1 MAEQRNRWNW
11 EVSGFEPR
19 KQFENDDH
27 KPAPLAR
34 RYSISASSMLPQS
47 EVSNHAFA
55 AKIQKLKDK
64 VKVPMDSNPRDEGLN
79 SHVDLVTQGLKF
91 TDSEF
96 QRDKREPYGFDWT
109 KAISFSE
116 WSTPAHKDMLLSLLA
131 SRPDSSLKELRTL
144 LRAIVE
150 STYPLKKENIEHHS
164 PLTFPGG
171 KEGWFGGAVA
181 KVHAREDY
189 LELRQEA
196 SELQEYSNAKLD
208 RVTRYLGVLADR
220 ARKLDQVAL
229 ETEARISPLITEKK
243 RLFNDLLTAK
253 GNIKVFCRTRPLFE
267 DEGPSVVEFPDNFT
281 IRVNTGDHA
290 VSNPKKDFEFDRV
303 YGPHVGQ
310 GELFHDVQPFVQ
322 SALDGYN
329 VSVFAYG
336 QTHMEFHKR
345 KERTYKGVHRLGNTK
360 EAYKAK
366 PGRQTMP
373 KLDPTLIKER
383 QHLHLLKV
391 IPRLLCNKLCCICTC
406 IRPEFILDVIVPTV
420 VKEGLID
427 GVDSREGSRTDRGL
441 YARCFEELFD
451 LSNSDTTSTSQF
463 NFYVTVFELY
473 NEQVRDL
480 LSESRN
486 SLPKVC
492 MGPPD
497 SFVELVQ
504 EKVENPLDF
513 AKVLKAGF
521 ESRGTDVLKFN
532 VSHLSL
538 CSMVITIHIHYNY
551 WITRENLYSKLS
563 LIDLAGSEGSI
574 VEDASGERVTD
585 LLHVM
590 KSLSALGD
598 VLSSLTSKKDV
609 IPYENSRLTKILAD
623 SLGGSS
629 KTLMILNVCPNVSN
643 LSETLSSLNFSARA
657 RNAELSLGNRDTI
670 KKWRDVANDARK
682 ELYEK
687 EKEIH
692 NLKPEVLGLKQ
703 ELKDATDQCVL
714 LFNEVQ
720 KAWKVSFTLQSDLKS
735 ENIILADKY
744 KIEKDQNAQ
753 LRNQVAHLLQL
764 EQDQKMQIQQR
775 DLTIQALQLEDV
787 VLPLAGENSGQWKVK
802 IKSFES
808 QLNDALHSTDA
819 RSTTGSESG
828 STGVL
833 STPKEMGE
841 SIDSSQVTKKLEE
854 ELLKRDALIER
865 LHEENEKLFDRL
877 TEKATLAGSPQVS
890 SPSSKGLVNLQ
901 TRDLSRS
908 DNKKGHSLDVLPLP
922 SQSDKTDSAVALVK
936 SGPEKLKTTPAG
948 EYLTSA
954 LMDFDPEQ
962 YDSLAAVADGANK
975 LLMLVLAAVIKA
987 GAAREHEILAEIR
1000 DAVFSFIRKMEPKR
1014 VMDTMLVS
1022 RVRILYIRSLLSR
1035 SPELQSIKVSTV
1047 ERFLEK
1053 ASSGRSRS
1061 SSRGNSP
1068 GRSPM
1073 LYDSSMR
1080 SSLVDEHIHGFK
1092 VNIKQE
1098 KKSKFSSIV
1107 LKLRGID
1114 QETWRQHVTG
1124 GKLREITE
1132 EAKSFAIGNKA
1143 LAALF
1148 VHTPAGELQ
1157 RQIRSWLAEN
1167 FEFLSVTGGDAI
1179 GGATGQLELLSTAIM
1194 DGWMA
1199 GLGAALPPSTDA
1211 LGQLLSE
1218 YAKRV
1223 YTSQLQHLKDIAGT
1237 LATEE
1242 AEDSAQVAKLRS
1254 ALESVDHKRR
1264 KQMRSDTALLTL
1276 EDGGSP
1282 IRNPSTAAED
1292 ARLASLI
1299 SLDGILKQVKDIMGQ
1314 ASVNSL
1320 SKSKKKVMLASLD
1333 ELTER
1338 MPSLL
1343 DIDHPCAQRQIADAC
1358 SVVKSIPEQD
1368 DHHQEETRTLQPS
1381 ADWGS
1386 GAETDVAQ
1394 WNVLQFNT
1402 GSTTP
1407 FIIKCGANSN
1417 SELVIKADARVQDP
1431 KGGEIVRVVPR
1442 PTILANMSLEE
1453 MKQVFSQLPE
1463 ALSLLALAR
1472 TADGTRARYSRLYRT
1487 LAMKVPS
1494 LRDLVAELE
1503 KGGVLKDARS

>member
-1 MAEQRNRWNW
+1 MAEQKNRWNW

-19 KQFENDDH
+19 KAFDQEDR
-27 KPAPLAR
+27 KVSSPLVR
-34 RYSISASSMLPQS
+34 RYSISTSSVVQHSEQS
-47 EVSNHAFA
+47 KQALSSKF
-55 AKIQKLKDK
+55 QKLKDK
-64 VKVPMDSNPRDEGLN
+64 VKL
-79 SHVDLVTQGLKF
+79 
-91 TDSEF
+91 
-96 QRDKREPYGFDWT
+96 
-109 KAISFSE
+109 
-116 WSTPAHKDMLLSLLA
+116 
-131 SRPDSSLKELRTL
+131 
-144 LRAIVE
+144 
-150 STYPLKKENIEHHS
+150 
-164 PLTFPGG
+164 
-171 KEGWFGGAVA
+171 
-181 KVHAREDY
+181 AREDY

-208 RVTRYLGVLADR
+208 RVTRYLGVLADKT
-220 ARKLDQVAL
+220 RKLDQAAL
-229 ETEARISPLITEKK
+229 ETESRISPLLNEKK

-281 IRVNTGDHA
+281 IRVNTGDDTI
-290 VSNPKKDFEFDRV
+290 SNPKKDFEFDRV

-310 GELFHDVQPFVQ
+310 AEIFSDVQPLVQ

-329 VSVFAYG
+329 VSIFAYG
-336 QTHMEFHKR
+336 QTRSGKTH
-345 KERTYKGVHRLGNTK
+345 
-360 EAYKAK
+360 
-366 PGRQTMP
+366 TM
-373 KLDPTLIKER
+373 
-383 QHLHLLKV
+383 
-391 IPRLLCNKLCCICTC
+391 
-406 IRPEFILDVIVPTV
+406 
-420 VKEGLID
+420 
-427 GVDSREGSRTDRGL
+427 EGSSHDRGL

-451 LSNSDTTSTSQF
+451 LSNSDTTSTSRF
-463 NFYVTVFELY
+463 NFFVTIFELY
-473 NEQVRDL
+473 NEQTRDL

-486 SLPKVC
+486 SLPKIR
-492 MGPPD
+492 MGSPE
-497 SFVELVQ
+497 SFIELVQ
-504 EKVENPLDF
+504 EEVDNPRDF
-513 AKVLKAGF
+513 FRVLKAAF
-521 ESRGTDVLKFN
+521 QSRGADVLKFN
-532 VSHLSL
+532 VSHL
-538 CSMVITIHIHYNY
+538 ITTIHICYNNS
-551 WITRENLYSKLS
+551 ITGENLYSKLS
-563 LIDLAGSEGSI
+563 LVDLAGSEGLV
-574 VEDASGERVTD
+574 VEDDSGERVTD

-598 VLSSLTSKKDV
+598 VLSSLTANKDV
-609 IPYENSRLTKILAD
+609 VPYENSMLTKVLAD

-629 KTLMILNVCPNVSN
+629 ITLLIVNICPNVSN
-643 LSETLSSLNFSARA
+643 LPETLSSLNFCARA
-657 RNAELSLGNRDTI
+657 RNAVLSLGNRDTI

-692 NLKPEVLGLKQ
+692 DLKQEVLGLKQ
-703 ELKDATDQCVL
+703 ALKDANDQCVL

-735 ENIILADKY
+735 ENNMLADKHR
-744 KIEKDQNAQ
+744 IEKEQNSQ
-753 LRNQVAHLLQL
+753 LRNQVAQLLQL

-775 DLTIQALQLEDV
+775 DSTIQTLQSEIKAIELKLME
-787 VLPLAGENSGQWKVK
+787 AINSKEA
-802 IKSFES
+802 KSVFG
-808 QLNDALHSTDA
+808 A
-819 RSTTGSESG
+819 ESG
-828 STGVL
+828 PEVLSIPKSTGDV
-833 STPKEMGE
+833 M
-841 SIDSSQVTKKLEE
+841 DSSAVTKKLEE

-877 TEKATLAGSPQVS
+877 TEKAASTGPPQMSS
-890 SPSSKGLVNLQ
+890 SPSKGLMNVHAREMGRN
-901 TRDLSRS
+901 
-908 DNKKGHSLDVLPLP
+908 DNNIKGRPTDVSPLALTTY
-922 SQSDKTDSAVALVK
+922 KTEGAGALVK
-936 SGPEKLKTTPAG
+936 SDPEKVKTTPAG
-948 EYLTSA
+948 EYLTAA
-954 LMDFDPEQ
+954 LNDFDPEQ
-962 YDSLAAVADGANK
+962 YDSIAAISDGANK

-987 GAAREHEILAEIR
+987 GASREHEILAEIR

-1022 RVRILYIRSLLSR
+1022 RVRILYIRSLLAR
-1035 SPELQSIKVSTV
+1035 SPELQSIKISPV

-1053 ASSGRSRS
+1053 ANTGRSRS

-1068 GRSPM
+1068 GRSPIH
-1073 LYDSSMR
+1073 YDSSMR
-1080 SSLVDEHIHGFK
+1080 NALVDEQIQGFK

-1098 KKSKFSSIV
+1098 KKSKFSSVV

-1157 RQIRSWLAEN
+1157 RQIRSWLAES
-1167 FEFLSVTGGDAI
+1167 FEFLSVTGDDAI
-1179 GGATGQLELLSTAIM
+1179 GGTTGQLELLSTAIM

-1264 KQMRSDTALLTL
+1264 KILQQMRSDIALLTV

-1299 SLDGILKQVKDIMGQ
+1299 SLDGILKQVKDIMRQ
-1314 ASVNSL
+1314 SSVHTL
-1320 SKSKKKVMLASLD
+1320 TRSKKKAMLSSLD

-1343 DIDHPCAQRQIADAC
+1343 DIDHPCAQRQITDARRM
-1358 SVVKSIPEQD
+1358 VELIPEED
-1368 DHHQEETRTLQPS
+1368 DPLEETSHSPKPLTDL
-1381 ADWGS
+1381 GS
-1386 GAETDVAQ
+1386 TAEIDVAQ

-1402 GSTTP
+1402 GSTSP

-1417 SELVIKADARVQDP
+1417 SELVIKADARVQEP

-1442 PTILANMSLEE
+1442 PSILENKSLEE
-1453 MKQVFSQLPE
+1453 MKHVFSQLPE

-1494 LRDLVAELE
+1494 LRDLVTELE
-1503 KGGVLKDARS
+1503 KGGMLKDVRS